1 MTDDDIC
8 GHPTG
13 DGGKCQNPPTEGDHC
28 WIDSHGG
35 DVSGHGRDFSIDEND
50 HEDILE
56 AARDGVSKRG
66 CARAA
71 GVSKDALDR
80 YLGVNDDFRDSF
92 MRARNSGERTLI
104 RDGLRDPDTDS
115 SMAKFLLASSF
126 DYKKTEKREVDA
138 DVDQTTTHELG
149 EEERDLAVETIRQ
162 LQEQASDE

>member
-28 WIDSHGG
+28 WIDTHGG
-35 DVSGHGRDFSIDEND
+35 DVSGHGRDFSIGETD
-50 HEDILE
+50 HEDILD

-71 GVSKDALDR
+71 GVSHTELQR
-80 YLGVNDDFRDSF
+80 YLDAHPDFRASF
-92 MRARNSGERTLI
+92 ARARNQGERTLI
-104 RDGLRDPDTDS
+104 CDGLRDPDTDS

-138 DVDQTTTHELG
+138 DVDV
-149 EEERDLAVETIRQ
+149 D
-162 LQEQASDE
+162 ASHDVTADFVTYSSGDGDE